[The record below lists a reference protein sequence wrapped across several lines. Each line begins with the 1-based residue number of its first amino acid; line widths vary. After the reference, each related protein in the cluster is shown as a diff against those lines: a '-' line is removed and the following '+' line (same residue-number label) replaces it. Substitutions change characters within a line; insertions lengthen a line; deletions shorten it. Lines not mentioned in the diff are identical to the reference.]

1 IIRPIPPTPYDGMA
15 DGEKFHR
22 FTMEMTQFCKEG
34 QVPKDE
40 QVFLTS
46 HYLKGK
52 ALLYFIQKVS
62 KNHAE
67 WMLLDFLRGMFN
79 ACFPLNYRSQ
89 QRDKIKRCYQND
101 RTVSEYVYEL
111 KTLYGLV
118 GITSKRER
126 VIKLW
131 DGFRKEMQRELHR
144 AKLNKEVHSWR
155 RI

>member
-1 IIRPIPPTPYDGMA
+1 IIRPIPPTSYDGTA

-34 QVPKDE
+34 QVPRDE
-40 QVFLTS
+40 QVFLMS

-52 ALLYFIQKVS
+52 ALLYFIQNVS
-62 KNHAE
+62 KNHVE
-67 WMLLDFLRGMFN
+67 WTLLGFLHGMFN

-101 RTVSEYVYEL
+101 CTVLEYVYEFE
-111 KTLYGLV
+111 TLYGLV
-118 GITSKRER
+118 GVTSRCEC

-131 DGFRKEMQRELHR
+131 DGF
-144 AKLNKEVHSWR
+144 
-155 RI
+155 